1 MLKKMALLAV
11 TGVLIGVSVN
21 SFASHMVSGYSTS
34 NGTYV
39 APHMS
44 MDPYESQSTGMSYH
58 NNELVPRY

>member
-1 MLKKMALLAV
+1 MVKKLSLFVVACA
-11 TGVLIGVSVN
+11 LIGASAS
-21 SFASHMVSGYSTS
+21 SFASHMVSGYNTS

-58 NNELVPRY
+58 NNQLVPRY